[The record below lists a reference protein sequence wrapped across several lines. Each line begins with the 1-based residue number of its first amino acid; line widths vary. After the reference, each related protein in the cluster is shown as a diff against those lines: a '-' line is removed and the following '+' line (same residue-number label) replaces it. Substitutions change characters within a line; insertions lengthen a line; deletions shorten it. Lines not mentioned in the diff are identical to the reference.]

1 MFWMTAQTFFIFT
14 KCVKIITHPMFEI
27 TGCIFKKNIFAIF
40 MYEISALTAIYQALV
55 GTVWHHGKVCHSKM
69 KNAHFQI
76 KDSLYLRTAI
86 WKHFVHGD
94 TEIFGCFEI
103 ITLFWFFVCWLR
115 QVWVASS
122 RITKLTQEFDEV
134 EGGDGACGR
143 NEMPFLQRIF
153 EYLSTSTERSVLT
166 IEK

>member
-1 MFWMTAQTFFIFT
+1 
-14 KCVKIITHPMFEI
+14 MFEKK
-27 TGCIFKKNIFAIF
+27 TECVFKRIFFGIF
-40 MYEISALTAIYQALV
+40 MFEISALTAIYQALV

-103 ITLFWFFVCWLR
+103 ITLF
-115 QVWVASS
+115 
-122 RITKLTQEFDEV
+122 
-134 EGGDGACGR
+134 
-143 NEMPFLQRIF
+143 
-153 EYLSTSTERSVLT
+153 
-166 IEK
+166 